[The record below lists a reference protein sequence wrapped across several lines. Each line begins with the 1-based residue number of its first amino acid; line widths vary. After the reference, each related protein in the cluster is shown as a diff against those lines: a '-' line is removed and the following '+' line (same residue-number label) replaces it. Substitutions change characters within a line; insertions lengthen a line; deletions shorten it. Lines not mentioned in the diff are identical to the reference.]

1 MCRFIVMVM
10 DELLMRGENHAAR
23 MCALSKGAVL
33 RIVGGLR
40 TLWESHTLVFSPILA
55 PILHL
60 KLFGVRRSVRLLS
73 AHKYV
78 HDDGARWFSR

>member
-1 MCRFIVMVM
+1 MYRFIVLVM

-40 TLWESHTLVFSPILA
+40 TLWESHTLVFSPIL
-55 PILHL
+55 HL